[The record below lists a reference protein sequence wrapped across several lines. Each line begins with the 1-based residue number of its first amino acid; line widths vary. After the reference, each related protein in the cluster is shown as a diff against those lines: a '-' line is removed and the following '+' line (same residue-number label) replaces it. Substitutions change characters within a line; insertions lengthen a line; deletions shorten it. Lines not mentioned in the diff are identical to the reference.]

1 MNESLQPPPVADD
14 DIGPLDENGEQI
26 WSPEEEAAIAR
37 LQRQPGYW
45 ESLEEADA
53 QIDRGEGLTSEE
65 AHASMIEMKRRWFA
79 EKGITPPPGYF
90 DS

>member
-1 MNESLQPPPVADD
+1 MNKPISQPIAAP
-14 DIGPLDENGEQI
+14 DIGPLDEPGEQI

-37 LQRQPGYW
+37 IEAHPDFW
-45 ESLEEADA
+45 PSLARADA
-53 QIDRGEGLTSEE
+53 QIDRGEYYSTQEVR
-65 AHASMIEMKRRWFA
+65 AWMKERKREWFA